1 MEKLAFA
8 YILRTQDM
16 YELCIRIFCDKPA
29 FY

>member
-8 YILRTQDM
+8 YILRTQEM
-16 YELCIRIFCDKPA
+16 YDLSIRIFCDKPT